1 MGVSSAGRGGA
12 RSRSSRLVDV
22 LVLDDDVASSHGLII
37 SPAIWRR
44 FFRPPLEQVIR
55 AAREAAPHLR
65 VFYHSDGDFTRLVP
79 ELAALGV
86 DVVNPVAPDCMDG
99 S

>member
-1 MGVSSAGRGGA
+1 MCIRDRRNVVVLAEGG
-12 RSRSSRLVDV
+12 VDV

-37 SPAIWRR
+37 SPDIWRR

-55 AAREAAPHLR
+55 AAREAAPPLR
-65 VFYHSDGDFTRLVP
+65 VFYHSDGYGTRLVP
-79 ELAALGV
+79 ELAVLGV
-86 DVVNPVAPDCMDG
+86 DLVNPVAPDCMDG